1 MVTVG
6 DHLVPSELAIAAY
19 DKAHEPKKLVIL
31 PGGHFDARG
40 SPFNRSWPGHGLV
53 QGRPSGGLS
62 RPVTS
67 ANAVRL
73 AKLVRL
79 NGDPRRR
86 IFAIHWRANPSQPS
100 GQDVPFCIHR
110 TGVRRPRPRHCP
122 RVSASVQRGM
132 QKLMH

>member
-1 MVTVG
+1 DCGIQQKCAAFLRFRSGTAPARHQPPPLPLLLVVTVG

-73 AKLVRL
+73 AKL
-79 NGDPRRR
+79 
-86 IFAIHWRANPSQPS
+86 
-100 GQDVPFCIHR
+100 
-110 TGVRRPRPRHCP
+110 
-122 RVSASVQRGM
+122 
-132 QKLMH
+132 